1 MKSLASRN
9 VDFETKRRRLEALNS
24 KDQLKGD
31 DIEEYKQLTL
41 WYNEFKSKLENVDE
55 EYESYIK
62 TEEKQRRIVALN
74 IRDAKSTLGSI
85 LDMVREENELRTED
99 LQLLSNILAA
109 RNEIPGALTDQ
120 AKELI
125 QDNQFYQQSRMKY
138 LFKKGLLEQKV
149 LRIGMLKSRIKNTLN
164 RAKHEDTLV
173 DGMYF
178 KIQNLNDDIVL
189 IYLTRNS
196 DCGRSKT

>member
-24 KDQLKGD
+24 KDQLKGE

-41 WYNEFKSKLENVDE
+41 WYNEFKSKLENVDD
-55 EYESYIK
+55 EYESFVK
-62 TEEKQRRIVALN
+62 TEEKQRQIEQLA
-74 IRDAKSTLGSI
+74 ITEAKSTLGSI
-85 LDMVREENELRTED
+85 LDTVREENELKAEE
-99 LQLLSNILAA
+99 LQLLSNILSAK
-109 RNEIPGALTDQ
+109 NEDPNALTEE

-125 QDNQFYQQSRMKY
+125 QDNQFYKQSRLKY
-138 LFKKGLLEQKV
+138 LFKKGLLEQKA
-149 LRIGMLKSRIKNTLN
+149 LKIGFLKVRIKNTLN
-164 RAKHEDTLV
+164 KAKHEDTLV

-189 IYLTRNS
+189 VYITRNS
-196 DCGRSKT
+196 DCDRSRI